1 MREGPMSGDLNYVI
15 SLFRQTSVGLKR
27 TKTPNN
33 MSNRVKLV
41 QNLLNKDKIHYGHIL
56 TKLV

>member
-1 MREGPMSGDLNYVI
+1 MSGDLNYVI